1 MTFSPWV
8 CPFCDQMRQTAAY
21 LPYLGLSVPF
31 SKGLIWYVDVSRTDD
46 SRTTRFS
53 GTILQLLEEG
63 VNRLIVSFKR
73 SVAGNKNKMNC

>member
-1 MTFSPWV
+1 
-8 CPFCDQMRQTAAY
+8 MRQTAAY